1 MRMLQTIRRGLDALA
16 LPFYGPG
23 GTGGSW
29 FWRNPNESVDY
40 RREVTPLHLNSIV
53 GIGISRATSMWS
65 SAPPL
70 VQRRVAD
77 SKEGNA
83 VWEGVSG
90 HWAETLFDY
99 PADYYSSSNFW
110 AGVLIGWMTE
120 GECFIFAPILR
131 DGSRPFLS
139 ILPGWQVTPK
149 SDLDNP
155 DGRALVT
162 YYEYRTMGGLT
173 IKIPAEWVIHIR
185 QGFNPIDQRRGWCA
199 LQAQYPH
206 VYGDNKGGIYTAGL
220 LANFGVPSI
229 TLTKKDANGG
239 ITPEQLSQLKTSWE
253 DRLTGE
259 GAGRP
264 FVIPIPMDVQ
274 KTGFSPQ
281 EMSLKDLATAPLE
294 RICPALGFDPMA
306 MGLPSQSKTYSNME
320 EANRAAWR
328 QTIRPWKE
336 EIGRQLTKAF
346 FGRQSGGPGDYRIWW
361 DFDSV
366 PELAED
372 KDKLHQRVREDY
384 KANLYPAHQALSIL
398 KLPTEGID
406 NVFYADRQAK
416 ANDRP
421 GAGVALRTLYRE
433 ALGGQA
439 FDDDSS

>member
-1 MRMLQTIRRGLDALA
+1 MRMLQTIKRGLDTLT

-29 FWRNPNESVDY
+29 FWRNPSESVDY
-40 RREVTPLHLNSIV
+40 RKEVTPLHLNSIV
-53 GIGISRATSMWS
+53 AIGIQRATSMWS

-90 HWAETLFDY
+90 HWAELLFDY
-99 PADYYSSSNFW
+99 PADYYTSTNFW
-110 AGVLIGWMTE
+110 AGTLIGWMTE
-120 GECFIFAPILR
+120 GECFIFAPIMR
-131 DGSRPFLS
+131 DGARPFLS

-149 SDLDNP
+149 SDIDNP
-155 DGRALVT
+155 DGRALIT
-162 YYEYRTMGGLT
+162 YYEYRTVGGVT
-173 IKIPAEWVIHIR
+173 INIPAEWIIHIR
-185 QGFNPIDQRRGWCA
+185 QGFNPINQARGWCA

-229 TLTKKDANGG
+229 TLIKTDQSD
-239 ITPEQLSQLKTSWE
+239 ITIDQLKTLRESVT
-253 DRLTGE
+253 DRFSGE

-264 FVIPIPMDVQ
+264 MLVPFPVKLE
-274 KTGFSPQ
+274 KTAFSPQ
-281 EMSLKDLATAPLE
+281 EMSLKELATAPLE

-306 MGLPSQSKTYSNME
+306 LGLPSQSKTYSNME

-384 KANLYPAHQALSIL
+384 KANLYPSHQALSLL
-398 KLPTEGID
+398 KLPIEGID
-406 NVFYADRQAK
+406 NVFFSDRQAK
-416 ANDRP
+416 ANDKP
-421 GAGVALRTLYRE
+421 GAGVALRAAVRTL
-433 ALGGQA
+433 LGSEA
-439 FDDDSS
+439 FDEDSI